1 MAYINMLYFSYH
13 RDSKVK
19 EQNDRES
26 VKGFQNLEDRRIGE
40 RKETLRRENKR
51 EKKKKNDRVQK

>member
-19 EQNDRES
+19 EQNEREN
-26 VKGFQNLEDRRIGE
+26 VKGF
-40 RKETLRRENKR
+40 
-51 EKKKKNDRVQK
+51 

>member
-26 VKGFQNLEDRRIGE
+26 VKGF
-40 RKETLRRENKR
+40 
-51 EKKKKNDRVQK
+51 

>member
-19 EQNDRES
+19 EQNEREN
-26 VKGFQNLEDRRIGE
+26 VKGFQNLEDRRIVE
-40 RKETLRRENKR
+40 REETLHRENKG
-51 EKKKKNDRVQK
+51 KKKKK